1 MMGIYIMSKQEI
13 SDYLKLINKRKDKLK
28 TYVNKEGQINDIDY
42 YIEVMGKYYPDS
54 KPNLVIKLGG
64 DTDG

>member
-1 MMGIYIMSKQEI
+1 MSKQEI
-13 SDYLKLINKRKDKLK
+13 SEYIKLINSKKQDKLK

-64 DTDG
+64 D